1 MISFPLIQM
10 LIAKHMI
17 AEIYQIILNGIS
29 NLNNGKL
36 DIFDTLKRVIP
47 LFDTSIIKNA
57 SYFS

>member
-1 MISFPLIQM
+1 M